1 MATIRSWPR
10 TLWVSVRTMLI
21 FTLALGVLYP
31 AAIMGVGQLALPAQA
46 NGSLLEAPAHALH
59 SAAGPVGS
67 ALIGQTFND
76 ASGNPDPA
84 YFQPRPSA
92 AGDGYDGAASS
103 GSNLGP
109 ENPKFLE
116 AIAER
121 KAAYLAAN
129 PGTTVVPADALTASA
144 SGLDPDISVAN
155 ALDQAARVAKARSL
169 DPARVVALV
178 REQTTGRDLGFLG
191 EPRVNVLKLNIALA
205 GLDN

>member
-1 MATIRSWPR
+1 MATLRSWPR

-21 FTLALGVLYP
+21 LTLALGVLYP
-31 AAIMGVGQLALPAQA
+31 AAILGLGQFALPAQA
-46 NGSLLEAPAHALH
+46 NGSMLGAPAQGA
-59 SAAGPVGS
+59 PVGS
-67 ALIGQTFND
+67 ALIGQGFTKPD
-76 ASGNPDPA
+76 GTPDPA

-109 ENPKFLE
+109 ENHKFLE

-129 PGTTVVPADALTASA
+129 PGTTVVPPDALTASA

-155 ALDQAARVAKARSL
+155 ALDQAPRVAKARSL
-169 DPARVVALV
+169 DPANVVALV
-178 REQTTGRDLGFLG
+178 NEQTKGRDLGFLG
-191 EPRVNVLKLNIALA
+191 EPRVNVLKLNIALL
-205 GLDN
+205 GLEN

>member
-1 MATIRSWPR
+1 MATTRFWPR
-10 TLWVSVRTMLI
+10 TLWVSVRSMLVL
-21 FTLALGVLYP
+21 TLALGVLFP
-31 AAIMGVGQLALPAQA
+31 AAVLGLGQLAFPAQA
-46 NGSLLEAPAHALH
+46 NGSLLQAPGH
-59 SAAGPVGS
+59 SGPVGS
-67 ALIGQTFND
+67 ALLGQSFTTPD
-76 ASGNPDPA
+76 GTPDPA

-92 AGDGYDGAASS
+92 AGNGYDGTASS

-109 ENPKFLE
+109 ENPKLLA

-169 DPARVVALV
+169 DPATVVALV
-178 REQTTGRDLGFLG
+178 HEQSTGRDLGFLG
-191 EPRVNVLKLNIALA
+191 EPRVNVLKLNIAVA
-205 GLDN
+205 GLEN